1 MTKEKAII
9 EYVLRWLDN
18 NIDEDSSETIAEDSA
33 NLKEKIEL
41 ALEPTT
47 TIKDIEEGNIWEK
60 N

>member
-1 MTKEKAII
+1 MISTMNKEKAII

-41 ALEPTT
+41 ALEQTT
-47 TIKDIEEGNIWEK
+47 TIKDIEEGNI
-60 N
+60 